1 MCVELMRAGASPSEA
16 GLEVMARVTRQA
28 KRASSWQ
35 PSLVDEGGDPAFS
48 LKLYVLSRT
57 GEYAGVVLR
66 GGGKFSVA
74 GAGAGP
80 RHEELVAYL

>member
-1 MCVELMRAGASPSEA
+1 
-16 GLEVMARVTRQA
+16 MARVARQA

-35 PSLVDEGGDPAFS
+35 PALVDESGDPAFS

-57 GEYAGVVLR
+57 GEYAGVILR

-80 RHEELVAYL
+80 RHEELIPYL